1 MSQALFDKI
10 ESEQYSAEP
19 LDFNVGDTVKVHTRV
34 KEGDKERTQV
44 FQGIVIAR
52 RGRGLNATFTVRRIS
67 YGQGVERVFPVN
79 SPNVEKVTVERR
91 GKVRRAKLN
100 YLRERI
106 VKRAMLVKERK

>member
-10 ESEQYSAEP
+10 ESEQYRAEP

-67 YGQGVERVFPVN
+67 YGQGVERIFPVN
-79 SPNVEKVTVERR
+79 SPNVEKVTGERKGR
-91 GKVRRAKLN
+91 VRRAKLN

-106 VKRAMLVKERK
+106 GKRATTVKERK

>member
-10 ESEQYSAEP
+10 ESEQYRAEP

-67 YGQGVERVFPVN
+67 YGQGVERIFPVN
-79 SPNVEKVTVERR
+79 SPNVEKVTVERKGR
-91 GKVRRAKLN
+91 VRRAKLN

-106 VKRAMLVKERK
+106 GKRATTVKERK